1 MNVAQQLEERRS
13 EAERILLLFLPEED
27 GSSLT
32 SALRYSFLAGG
43 KRLRPVLMR
52 ESWLL
57 FGGEGEHIGPFMAAL
72 EMIHTA
78 SLMHDDLPA
87 IDNDDFRR
95 GKKTAHVVYG
105 EAVGLLAGDA
115 MLNLAYE
122 TLFDAMGSSSAATV
136 EAAGILARKGGL
148 LGMLG
153 GQGMDV
159 VNEKRGR
166 PVRDKEELF
175 RIFEKKTC
183 ALFEAALMCGAI
195 LAGARREDVAKMEQ
209 VGRHMGLA
217 FQIRDD
223 ILDVTSTTE
232 KLGKPVLS
240 DEKSGKVTSV
250 TLMGLE
256 GASAL
261 VQELTRE
268 AVGIL
273 EGIPG
278 DTAFLEAL
286 FLEIAGR
293 DS

>member
-1 MNVAQQLEERRS
+1 MSIAQQLEERRS
-13 EAERILLLFLPEED
+13 EAERILLRFLPEED
-27 GSSLT
+27 GSPLT

-57 FGGEGEHIGPFMAAL
+57 FGGEGEDIGPFMAAL

-87 IDNDDFRR
+87 IDNDDYRR

-122 TLFDAMGSSSAATV
+122 TLFDTLERPSFVAA
-136 EAAGILARKGGL
+136 EAARILARKSGL

-166 PVRDKEELF
+166 PVKDTEELF

-183 ALFEAALMCGAI
+183 ALFEAALMCGAV
-195 LAGARREDVAKMEQ
+195 LAGAGREEIAKMEQ
-209 VGRHMGLA
+209 VGRCLGLA

-256 GASAL
+256 GASAR
-261 VQELTRE
+261 VQDLTCE

-273 EGIPG
+273 ESLPG
-278 DTAFLEAL
+278 ETSFLKAL
-286 FLEIAGR
+286 FLKIAGR